1 VFLDARSTF
10 TIRSDVGIKEAC
22 MKVENVEPKQV
33 LLMLVLMAAILIA
46 FSELVIK
53 IMG

>member
-1 VFLDARSTF
+1 
-10 TIRSDVGIKEAC
+10 

-33 LLMLVLMAAILIA
+33 LVILALMASILIA

>member
-1 VFLDARSTF
+1 
-10 TIRSDVGIKEAC
+10 

-33 LLMLVLMAAILIA
+33 LVILALMVAILIA

>member
-1 VFLDARSTF
+1 
-10 TIRSDVGIKEAC
+10 

-33 LLMLVLMAAILIA
+33 LMILALMVAILIA